1 MQITYNILLTTMK
14 LDIGGAET
22 HIVELAKGL
31 KKEGFQVVVASNG
44 GVFVKDLENHGIKHY
59 TVPLHT
65 KKPDSVYK
73 AYKMLQQIIIDEK
86 IHLVH
91 AHARIPGFICN
102 MLHKKM
108 DFAFVTTA
116 HGTWKT
122 GGGLKYITR
131 WGQKTIAVSQD
142 VKRYLLDNYKIDE
155 DNIKIT
161 INGVDTEKYSPN
173 VDYSDILKEFN
184 LSEDSFKIV
193 YVSRIDKDREAILLS
208 ILQMLPKL
216 IAEVKNLHFFIVGG
230 GSILH
235 SIEEAADKIN
245 KTLSRDAI
253 IVTGSRIDISK
264 FTAMADLFIGF
275 GRSSLEGMSSANPVI
290 IAGNQGYIGVL
301 DESNIDIAIKSNFS
315 GRGQEM
321 ADTERFLGDILKVV
335 NMTKEQRELLGLFCR
350 NTVEQ
355 QYSVSRMVADNIE
368 VYMQLLKN
376 SRNIRG

>member
-1 MQITYNILLTTMK
+1 MQITYNILLTTMC

-31 KKEGFQVVVASNG
+31 KKEGFHVVVASNG

-59 TVPLHT
+59 TVPLHN
-65 KKPDSVYK
+65 KKPDNVYK
-73 AYKMLQQIIIDEK
+73 AYKILQQIVIDEK
-86 IHLVH
+86 INLVH

-108 DFAFVTTA
+108 NFAFVTTA

-142 VKRYLLDNYKIDE
+142 VKKYLLDNYKIDE
-155 DNIKIT
+155 NNIKIT

-173 VDYSDILKEFN
+173 VDYSTILKEFN
-184 LSEDSFKIV
+184 LSKSNFKVV
-193 YVSRIDKDREAILLS
+193 YVSRIDKDREVILNS
-208 ILQMLPKL
+208 ILQILPKL
-216 IAEVKNLHFFIVGG
+216 IDEVEDLQFFIVGG
-230 GSILH
+230 GNILPA
-235 SIEEAADKIN
+235 IKEAADKIN
-245 KTLSRDAI
+245 KSANRDAV
-253 IVTGSRIDISK
+253 IVTGSRIDINK

-275 GRSSLEGMSSANPVI
+275 GRSSLEGMASARPVI

-315 GRGQEM
+315 GRGQEI
-321 ADTERFLGDILKVV
+321 ANTERFLGDILSVV

-355 QYSVSRMVADNIE
+355 QYSISKMVADNID

-376 SRNIRG
+376 SRDK

>member
-1 MQITYNILLTTMK
+1 MQITYNILLTTMS

-44 GVFVKDLENHGIKHY
+44 GVFVKDLESHGIKHY
-59 TVPLHT
+59 TVPLHN
-65 KKPDSVYK
+65 KKPNNVYK
-73 AYKMLQQIIIDEK
+73 AYKMLQQIVIDEK
-86 IHLVH
+86 INLVH

-108 DFAFVTTA
+108 KFAFVTTA

-142 VKRYLLDNYKIDE
+142 VKKYLLDNYKIDE
-155 DNIKIT
+155 NNIKVT
-161 INGVDTEKYSPN
+161 INGIDTENFSPN
-173 VDYSDILKEFN
+173 VDYNSITEEFN
-184 LSEDSFKIV
+184 IPEDNFKIV
-193 YVSRIDKDREAILLS
+193 YVSRLDKDREAILHS
-208 ILQMLPKL
+208 ILEVLSRLIFDVEKL
-216 IAEVKNLHFFIVGG
+216 NFFIVGG
-230 GSILH
+230 GNILH
-235 SIEEAADKIN
+235 SIKEAAYNLNGDLRRN
-245 KTLSRDAI
+245 AVT
-253 IVTGSRIDISK
+253 VTGSRTDINK

-290 IAGNQGYIGVL
+290 IAGNQGYIGIL
-301 DESNIDIAIKSNFS
+301 KPDNLDIAIKTNFS

-321 ADTERFLGDILKVV
+321 PNTENFYNEILKVI
-335 NMTKEQRELLGLFCR
+335 NMSKEERESLGTFCR
-350 NTVEQ
+350 NVVEQ
-355 QYSVSRMVADNIE
+355 QYSISKMVADNIE

-376 SRNIRG
+376 SRDI